1 MTIIYKEIPEEKS
14 VELYV
19 EGKVTQEGFDRITGQ
34 LHQFIETHGKI
45 KLLEVVQNFEG
56 FDPSML
62 WDGIKFDMKHI
73 PNISHCA
80 VVSDIGWISPV
91 AKAAGGFISTKL
103 RTFSLCQLEEAKTW
117 LRNPDTSK
125 QEET

>member
-1 MTIIYKEIPEEKS
+1 MTTTYKEFHAEKI

-19 EGKVTQEGFDRITGQ
+19 EGKVTQEDFDRIAGQ

-45 KLLEVVQNFEG
+45 KLLEVVRNFEG

-80 VVSDIGWISPV
+80 VVSDIGWLSPL

-103 RTFSLCQLEEAKTW
+103 RTFSLNQLEEAKQW
-117 LRNPDTSK
+117 LKKPDTS
-125 QEET
+125 Q